1 MVTRID
7 AGIVGKND
15 AINAGLSIYKCR
27 SLQLL
32 ALSRPS
38 ASGVCLL
45 RARYG
50 HYEKNNE

>member
-1 MVTRID
+1 MKCRSKCSNVGSFVVNPGLVTRID

-32 ALSRPS
+32 AQSSL
-38 ASGVCLL
+38 
-45 RARYG
+45 
-50 HYEKNNE
+50 